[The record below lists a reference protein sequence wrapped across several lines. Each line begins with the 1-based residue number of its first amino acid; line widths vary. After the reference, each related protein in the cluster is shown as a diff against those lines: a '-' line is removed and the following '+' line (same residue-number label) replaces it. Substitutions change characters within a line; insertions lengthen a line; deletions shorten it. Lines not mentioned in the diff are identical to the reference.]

1 MRYWTLIA
9 LIYCGAVSAQPLSLA
24 DALRSGDAQSPRLA
38 AQRQALVAAAEQGR
52 RASELPDPRLR
63 LGIENLPISGDDRFR
78 YGREPMTMGV
88 IGVMQEF
95 PNAAKRAARGE
106 RAEQARAVEQ
116 ATLVSQ
122 RAILHRD
129 IAAAWL
135 DAYFAQRARGALER
149 LVSATSTQSELAS
162 TALSRGRQSAA
173 ESLMLRSAFEQARE
187 RVFDQDRLAAR
198 ARFALAV
205 LIGDEAKRPLGA
217 GPDLDHLDPPREM
230 LLKRLDEHAHLRVL
244 DMRESLAR
252 AEIDLAR
259 ASRKSDWGLEVSYGQ
274 RAPYFDNML
283 TVMVSMDLPWQR
295 AQRQDRDVAARVA
308 ELEQARAVREEA
320 RRVHE
325 AEMRGYLADYDAA
338 SSRID
343 RYRNVLLPLAR
354 ERYEVAL
361 AGYRGGRGEL
371 NAVLDA
377 SRGIADTEL
386 ALVGIEAERAKA
398 WAGLTYLYTDE
409 QEHEAHR
416 TKVPQ

>member
-1 MRYWTLIA
+1 MKYWTLVA
-9 LIYCGAVSAQPLSLA
+9 LIYCGALAAQPLSLT

-38 AQRQALVAAAEQGR
+38 AQRQALVAASEQGR

-63 LGIENLPISGDDRFR
+63 FGIENLPVSGDDRFR
-78 YGREPMTMGV
+78 YGRDSMTMGV

-95 PNAAKRAARGE
+95 PNSAKRAARGQ

-135 DAYFAQRARGALER
+135 DAYFAQRGRESLER

-162 TALSRGRQSAA
+162 AALARGRQSAS
-173 ESLMLRSAFEQARE
+173 ENLMLRSAFEQARE
-187 RVFDQDRLAAR
+187 RVLDQDRVAAR

-205 LIGDEAKRPLGA
+205 LIGQEAQRPLGA
-217 GPDLDHLDPPREM
+217 GPDLDRLDPPREL
-230 LLKRLDEHAHLRVL
+230 LLKRLDEHAHLRIL
-244 DMRESLAR
+244 DVRESLAR
-252 AEIDLAR
+252 AEVDLAR
-259 ASRKSDWGLEVSYGQ
+259 ASRQSDWGLEVSYGQ

-295 AQRQDRDVAARVA
+295 AQRQDRDVASRVA
-308 ELEQARAVREEA
+308 ELEQARSLREEA
-320 RRVHE
+320 RRMHE
-325 AEMRGYLADYDAA
+325 AEMRSYLADYEAA
-338 SSRID
+338 SARIE
-343 RYRNVLLPLAR
+343 RYRTVLLPLAR
-354 ERYEVAL
+354 ERHEVAL
-361 AGYRGGRGEL
+361 AAYRGGRGEL

-386 ALVGIEAERAKA
+386 ALVAIDSERAKA
-398 WAGLTYLYTDE
+398 WASLTYLYTDE

-416 TKVPQ
+416 TEATR